1 MENYDKNMM
10 KPRVFLPLFSLFFLM
25 FCILPLS
32 ALEHDSGDKMTLPET
47 TSFARKFNKFMEPI
61 SFGVGSE
68 PGSEKNAVYI
78 YLMYDYAPK
87 YSWMVKFEMESSVT
101 SDSDIALDGDEFGF
115 QLDKQKTYT
124 LDILPMV
131 RHFEYLDLGVGILGQ
146 YLRYDMEGLES
157 LGTEKNYYEVR
168 RDVFQI
174 GPLLYLHW
182 QYPIAKHVDLGGT
195 TELSPCLWTTLHD
208 KFHVTYYNETGK
220 DKFSNTEKDYGFGA
234 PVVSQLFYLTFLKF
248 INLSTSI
255 DYSYY
260 RIGTEDVQTSHD
272 TVLRFGLSILKR
284 PKSGFLNYLVGVF
297 YENEWYSIDINHD
310 NTYEHKQ
317 RWIFCIGAS
326 G

>member
-1 MENYDKNMM
+1 MIKIDM
-10 KPRVFLPLFSLFFLM
+10 KSRFFLLFAALM
-25 FCILPLS
+25 VFCVVDSHLL

-47 TSFARKFNKFMEPI
+47 TDFARKFNKFMEPI

-78 YLMYDYAPK
+78 YLMYDYAPT
-87 YSWMVKFEMESSVT
+87 YSWMVKFDLESSVT
-101 SDSDIALDGDEFGF
+101 SDSDIDLDGDEFGF

-131 RHFEYLDLGVGILGQ
+131 RHFEYLDLGVGVMGQ
-146 YLRYDMEGLES
+146 YLRYDLEGLES
-157 LGTEKNYYEVR
+157 YGTSKNYYDVR
-168 RDVFQI
+168 RDVFQV

-195 TELSPCLWTTLHD
+195 TEFSPCLWTTLHD
-208 KFHVTYYNETGK
+208 KFHVTNYDETGK
-220 DKFSNTEKDYGFGA
+220 NKYSSTEKDYGFGA
-234 PVVSQLFYLTFLKF
+234 PVVSQLFYLTFIKF

-260 RIGTEDVQTSHD
+260 RIGTHDVQTAHD

>member
-1 MENYDKNMM
+1 MI
-10 KPRVFLPLFSLFFLM
+10 KPRAILLLICLFLLMVSALPLA
-25 FCILPLS
+25 

-47 TSFARKFNKFMEPI
+47 TNFAKKFNKFMEPV

-68 PGSEKNAVYI
+68 PGSDKNAVYI
-78 YLMYDYAPK
+78 YLMYDYAAD
-87 YSWMVKFEMESSVT
+87 YSWMVKFDMENSVT
-101 SDSDIALDGDEFGF
+101 SDSDIDLDGNEFGF
-115 QLDKQKTYT
+115 QLDKQKSYK
-124 LDILPMV
+124 LDLLPMV
-131 RHFEYLDLGVGILGQ
+131 KHFEYLDLGVGILGQ
-146 YLRYDMEGLES
+146 YLRFDLEGLES
-157 LGTEKNYYEVR
+157 IGTSKEYYEVR

-195 TELSPCLWTTLHD
+195 TELSPCLWTILRD
-208 KFHVTYYNETGK
+208 KYNVTYYNDSDR
-220 DKFSNTEKDYGFGA
+220 DKFSDTDKDYGFGA
-234 PVVSQLFYLTFLKF
+234 PVISQLFYLTFLKF

-255 DYSYY
+255 DYSYF
-260 RIGTEDVQTSHD
+260 RIGTHDVQTSHD

-297 YENEWYSIDINHD
+297 YENEWISMDINHD
-310 NTYEHKQ
+310 HTYDHEH

>member
-1 MENYDKNMM
+1 M
-10 KPRVFLPLFSLFFLM
+10 KPRFFLLLAVM
-25 FCILPLS
+25 VIFCILDSSLF

-47 TSFARKFNKFMEPI
+47 TDFARKFNKFMEPV

-68 PGSEKNAVYI
+68 PGSDKNAVYI

-87 YSWMVKFEMESSVT
+87 YSWMVKFDMESSVT
-101 SDSDIALDGDEFGF
+101 SDSDIDLDGDEFGF

-131 RHFEYLDLGVGILGQ
+131 RHFEYLDLGVGLMGQ
-146 YLRYDMEGLES
+146 YLRYDLEGLES
-157 LGTEKNYYEVR
+157 FGTAKEYYEVR
-168 RDVFQI
+168 RDVVQI

-182 QYPIAKHVDLGGT
+182 QYPVAKHVDLGGT
-195 TELSPCLWTTLHD
+195 TEFSPCLWTTLRD
-208 KFHVTYYNETGK
+208 KYHITYYDDSGK
-220 DKFSNTEKDYGFGA
+220 NKFSSTEKDYGFGA
-234 PVVSQLFYLTFLKF
+234 PVVSQLFYLTFIKF
-248 INLSTSI
+248 INLSSSVE
-255 DYSYY
+255 YSYY
-260 RIGTEDVQTSHD
+260 RIGTHDVQVSHD

-297 YENEWYSIDINHD
+297 YENEWISMDINND
-310 NTYEHKQ
+310 KTYDHEH